1 MSTWILSLML
11 LLQPPAIT
19 PWSDSYEQT
28 AETIAQVATAD
39 PVFAGE
45 HGADRT
51 AALLVAL
58 GWFESRF
65 RPDAVGDN
73 GHSLC
78 MLQVGESNLK
88 SLGVTREAML
98 TDLGTCL
105 HAGLK
110 MIRTSFAVCWANPLD
125 ERLGHYAAGGQ
136 GCRGVKE
143 SRHRIGLS
151 MRLFR
156 DHPPPARETL
166 ND

>member
-11 LLQPPAIT
+11 LLQPPGIT
-19 PWSDSYEQT
+19 PWWTSYERT
-28 AETIAQVATAD
+28 AETIAQVSKAD
-39 PVFAGE
+39 PVFSGV

-65 RPDAVGDN
+65 RPDAVGDH
-73 GHSLC
+73 GRSLC

-88 SLGVTREAML
+88 ALGVTREAML
-98 TDLGTCL
+98 TDLETCL

-110 MIRTSFAVCWANPLD
+110 MIRTSFAACGANPLD

-136 GCRGVKE
+136 GCRGIKE
-143 SRHRIGLS
+143 SKHRLGLA

-156 DHPPPARETL
+156 DHPPPAAEAL
-166 ND
+166 NN

>member
-11 LLQPPAIT
+11 LLQPPGIT
-19 PWSDSYEQT
+19 PWSGGYEQT
-28 AETIAQVATAD
+28 AETIAKVAQAD

-51 AALLVAL
+51 AVLLVAL

-73 GHSLC
+73 GRSLC

-88 SLGVTREAML
+88 ALGGTREAML
-98 TDLGTCL
+98 TDLSTCL

-110 MIRTSFAVCWANPLD
+110 MIRASFAVCGANPLE
-125 ERLGHYAAGGQ
+125 ERLGHYAAGGP
-136 GCRGVKE
+136 GCRGVNE
-143 SRHRIGLS
+143 SRHRVGLA

-156 DHPPPARETL
+156 DHPPPARQAL